1 MRLSIP
7 EILQLVVKAP
17 AAERVAVLQKHNS
30 GVLRDILTLNFNTD
44 LVWDLPEG
52 EPPYTT
58 NKSIPVGL
66 SDSNLYNESR
76 RLYIC
81 IKDHPKRAAGIK
93 RTQVENIWIQIL
105 EGVHWTEAEL
115 LCQVKERQLAKVYK
129 GLTAKLVNEAFPGT
143 IPEKTTEK

>member
-7 EILQLVVKAP
+7 EILELVVKAKP
-17 AAERVAVLQKHNS
+17 ADRVAVLQKNNS
-30 GVLRDILTLNFNTD
+30 GTLRDILALNFNTD
-44 LVWDLPEG
+44 LHFDLPEG
-52 EPPYTT
+52 EAPYTT
-58 NKSIPVGL
+58 NRDIPVGL
-66 SDSNLYNESR
+66 SDSNLYNEAR

-81 IKDHPKRAAGIK
+81 IKDHPKRAPGIK
-93 RTQVENIWIQIL
+93 RLQVENIWIQIL

-143 IPEKTTEK
+143 IPEKITEK